1 MAGELFMSGLTGQF
15 DAAGFVER
23 IMQMK
28 SIPLQK
34 INQEIALS
42 QAKASSLANFA
53 GAVNDFLSLFDNLNV
68 DDLFKGKKA
77 TSSDKD
83 VLPATATQDA
93 PNISFN
99 VTVNSLAQT
108 EIRVSNGGFNSLNDT
123 FASSGSFTLRFNK
136 SSTTYEE
143 FTIDYNTGE
152 TLEDLVNRIN
162 SAQDY
167 VKASVYFDG
176 STYKLM
182 LSEKRP
188 EDSDIETDTTTNTY
202 AIEIVGSL
210 PTELGTGLDTLQ
222 NAKNASITIGNGSP
236 ITSPSNTFQDVISGL
251 SITVKS
257 TGTATVT
264 VEDDNSPITKF
275 FKDFVEKYNGVVA
288 MVNQL
293 TDINEGVFIGDNT
306 IKTVKSNLA
315 NFLNLLINEDLV
327 DYNSNTGEISLK
339 TENLN
344 NLITND
350 KDKVRN
356 LINNMKDVF
365 GKYLE
370 REKRSIDV
378 YKSYFDDRIRSLEER
393 ARELAERLT
402 KEEELLRYQFSK
414 IESFI
419 AEMNDIRQR
428 LQQFTVTL
436 SQMAGGEK
444 K

>member
-15 DAAGFVER
+15 DAGGFVER
-23 IMQMK
+23 IIQLK

-53 GAVNDFLSLFDNLNV
+53 SAVNDFLSLFDNLNV
-68 DDLFKGKKA
+68 DDLFKEKKA
-77 TSSDKD
+77 TSSDKE
-83 VLPATATQDA
+83 VLTATATQDA
-93 PNISFN
+93 PNISFS

-108 EIRVSNGGFNSLNDT
+108 EIRASNGGFNSLTDT

-143 FTIDYNTGE
+143 FTIDYNSGE

-176 STYKLM
+176 SQYKLM

-188 EDSDIETDTTTNTY
+188 EDSDVETDTATNTF
-202 AIEIVGSL
+202 AIEVVGSL
-210 PTELGTGLDTLQ
+210 PTELGTGLDALQ

-236 ITSPSNTFQDVISGL
+236 ITSTSNTFQDVISGL

-275 FKDFVEKYNGVVA
+275 FKDFVEKYNGVVS
-288 MVNQL
+288 MINQL
-293 TDINEGVFIGDNT
+293 TDLNEGVFIGDNT

-327 DYNSNTGEISLK
+327 DYNPNTGEIYLK

-344 NLITND
+344 DLITND
-350 KDKVRN
+350 KDKVRD

-393 ARELAERLT
+393 ARELAERLA
-402 KEEELLRYQFSK
+402 KEEEFLRYQFSK

-428 LQQFTVTL
+428 LQQFTLTL
-436 SQMAGGEK
+436 SQMTGGDK

>member
-1 MAGELFMSGLTGQF
+1 MSGLTGQF

-23 IMQMK
+23 IIQLK
-28 SIPLQK
+28 SVPLQK
-34 INQEIALS
+34 INQEIAIS
-42 QAKASSLANFA
+42 QAKSSSLANFA
-53 GAVNDFLSLFDNLNV
+53 GALGDFLSLFENLNV

-83 VLPATATQDA
+83 VLTASATQDA
-93 PNISFN
+93 PNISFS
-99 VTVNSLAQT
+99 VTVNSLAET
-108 EIRVSNGGFNSLNDT
+108 EIRVSNGGFNDLSDT
-123 FASSGSFTLRFNK
+123 FSSSGSFTLRFNT
-136 SSTTYEE
+136 SSTTYQE
-143 FTIDYNTGE
+143 FTIDYNSGE

-176 STYKLM
+176 SSYKLM

-188 EDSDIETDTTTNTY
+188 EDSTVETDTGTNTY

-210 PTELGTGLDTLQ
+210 PSELGTGLDTLQ

-264 VEDDNSPITKF
+264 VEDDNAPITKF
-275 FKDFVEKYNGVVA
+275 FRDFVEKYNGVISL
-288 MVNQL
+288 VNQL
-293 TDINEGVFIGDNT
+293 TDLNEGIFIGDNT

-315 NFLNLLINEDLV
+315 NFLNLLINEDII
-327 DYNSNTGEISLK
+327 DYNPNTGEISLK
-339 TENLN
+339 SENLN
-344 NLITND
+344 NLINND
-350 KDKVRN
+350 KEKVRE
-356 LINNMKDVF
+356 LINNIKDSF

-370 REKRSIDV
+370 REKNSINV
-378 YKSYFDDRIRSLEER
+378 YKSYFDDRINTLEER
-393 ARELAERLT
+393 ARELAERLA
-402 KEEELLRYQFSK
+402 KEEEFLRYQFSK

-428 LQQFTVTL
+428 LQQFTLSL
-436 SQMAGGEK
+436 SQMTGGNK